1 MYVNGNVE
9 TTSYKIIRRKMKILN
24 TDALTGS
31 KFKKAAK
38 KLDFENFKLQLPPT
52 LPFLVKVTFLG
63 SRFYAKMPPSETT
76 L

>member
-1 MYVNGNVE
+1 
-9 TTSYKIIRRKMKILN
+9 MKILN

-52 LPFLVKVTFLG
+52 LPFLVKVTFLDQG
-63 SRFYAKMPPSETT
+63 FMQRCHHLKLLYDKQIINMGARR
-76 L
+76 